1 MCTPTNMKAK
11 KAQAQSSCQLETMAL
26 TMEAA
31 KLGTSASSVLGKKQE
46 YPSYGVERPYIMIA
60 LGLAHARH

>member
-26 TMEAA
+26 TMEVA

-46 YPSYGVERPYIMIA
+46 HPSYGV
-60 LGLAHARH
+60 